1 MLVIQ
6 KGASTLYNKLR
17 ETAIVH
23 YSSELSKRD
32 LTVAQVEL
40 GVDVA
45 HEDVADDPEVGTDIL
60 AHDPADA
67 LRRAGGDMPEA
78 EGVRRDGELLAA
90 EGEAD
95 VRRAVARVRVVA
107 AADACAARHRF
118 VELGGVGGRGND
130 ERGAATFNAVR
141 AHKREKGRRRLT
153 CR

>member
-6 KGASTLYNKLR
+6 KGASTSYKKLR

-23 YSSELSKRD
+23 YSSELSERN

-40 GVDVA
+40 GVDVV

-67 LRRAGGDMPEA
+67 LRRAGGDLPEA

-95 VRRAVARVRVVA
+95 VQRAVARVRVVA

-130 ERGAATFNAVR
+130 ERGTATLR
-141 AHKREKGRRRLT
+141 LERIRGRRVEGD
-153 CR
+153 